1 MEEEI
6 QSVKRR
12 IYWYVPRIPVLLAIA
27 LIGLAA
33 SLVCLFLLNQAQ
45 ALFSGA
51 HKSLLLTPQQI
62 AQDQQS
68 PPFGFQFPAHSF
80 ANTFPV
86 FTWWLAITLLG
97 LGVFPTR
104 CATRCDR

>member
-6 QSVKRR
+6 QSLKRR

-62 AQDQQS
+62 ADDQQS
-68 PPFGFQFPAHSF
+68 PPLAFNFPRTASP
-80 ANTFPV
+80 TPFPSSPGG
-86 FTWWLAITLLG
+86 WLLHCSVLEY
-97 LGVFPTR
+97 FPWYSLH
-104 CATRCDR
+104 